1 MRPRLFLEGCGGLGV
16 VMIVVVVVVMVV
28 AVIVFVAVTVGVMIV
43 RIPSVMGVASVG
55 SAVATA
61 SR

>member
-1 MRPRLFLEGCGGLGV
+1 MRPRLFLEGCGGLV
-16 VMIVVVVVVMVV
+16 VIVVVVMVMV
-28 AVIVFVAVTVGVMIV
+28 VGMIVFVVVTVGIMIV
-43 RIPSVMGVASVG
+43 GIPSVMGVASVG